1 MWAIYFHFFSGAL
14 SVFVI
19 PATQSAVFGDNSVV
33 IQCTVIGIPQATSW
47 YWTFTP
53 LGSGSGSQ
61 TITQGT
67 NNGDYTV
74 SNSNTNPHLTI
85 KTITTADAGDYICRA
100 TNVVGTSS
108 SPQSRLAVTGGKLN
122 IYMFVLLLYSIFC
135 NLFLAY
141 KQKCVVRW
149 DV

>member
-1 MWAIYFHFFSGAL
+1 MTFFSGAL
-14 SVFVI
+14 SVSVT
-19 PATQSAVFGDNSVV
+19 PATNSAVIGDNIVV
-33 IQCTVIGIPQATSW
+33 IQCTVSGIPQATSW
-47 YWTFTP
+47 YWTCLP
-53 LGSGSGSQ
+53 LESGYGSQ
-61 TITQGT
+61 TTITQGT
-67 NNGDYTV
+67 NNADYTV

-85 KTITTADAGDYICRA
+85 KTITAADAGDYSCHA

-122 IYMFVLLLYSIFC
+122 IYIFVLFLYSIFG

-141 KQKCVVRW
+141 KQKCVVIW